1 MKNIQNSPILV
12 ILLVVIAFFAGYLFF
27 KNQSLEQKIAKGGNE
42 VQVKGEQVKDAA
54 PQRPEQNLDAIPPVT
69 DKDHI
74 LGSKNADVVLVEY
87 SDFECPYCKR
97 FHLNMQQVMKE
108 YGNKVAWVYRQYPL
122 GFHANAQKEAEAT
135 ECANELGGNEAFW
148 KYADKVFERTTSNGT
163 GFALDKLVPLA
174 TEIGL
179 DGSKFKQC
187 LDSGKYTQHV
197 KEDMEGGSKA
207 GIQGTPGTAI
217 IGKNGKK
224 EFIGGALPYE
234 QIKPLIDKVLGQ

>member
-1 MKNIQNSPILV
+1 MKNIQNNTILV

-27 KNQSLEQKIAKGGNE
+27 KNQSLEQKVAKGGNE
-42 VQVKGEQVKDAA
+42 AQVKGVQPQNA
-54 PQRPEQNLDAIPPVT
+54 PPERPEQNLDAIPPVT

-97 FHLNMQQVMKE
+97 FHPTMQQVTKE
-108 YGNKVAWVYRQYPL
+108 YGSKVAWVYRHYPL

-148 KYADKVFERTTSNGT
+148 KYAEKIFERTTSNGM
-163 GFALDKLVPLA
+163 GFALDQLVPLA

-187 LDSGKYTQHV
+187 LNSGKYTQHI
-197 KEDMEGGSKA
+197 KEDMEGGAKA

-234 QIKPLIDKVLGQ
+234 QIKPLIDKVLSQ